1 MVVVM
6 AQVFYIVWNE
16 QCGNPTYKHDSQ
28 ESAEQEATRLAKQ
41 NQGQKFHVLSSLC
54 TFEVPEPVI
63 KTVHE
68 NDIPF

>member
-1 MVVVM
+1 MM
-6 AQVFYIVWNE
+6 TQAFYIVWNK
-16 QCGNPTYKHDSQ
+16 QGGNPTYKHDSQ

-41 NQGQKFHVLSSLC
+41 NIGQKFHVLCSLC

-63 KTVHE
+63 KTVYE

>member
-1 MVVVM
+1 MIKE
-6 AQVFYIVWNE
+6 FFLVWNE
-16 QCGNPTYKHDSQ
+16 QAGNPTYKHDSQ

-41 NQGQKFHVLSSLC
+41 NIGQKFHVLCSLC